1 MPQGSAPQPCAQEEG
16 LAPPA
21 AASTSAPRAA
31 STPQPQETAV
41 PGACPTAQ
49 ECTCRCCNRQCTPIP
64 SLLGQA
70 PFLGCQED
78 PSDCQHLPLSHRQ
91 PQWRPGCQAH
101 TRRRL
106 KALNLGDTIPMLNL
120 DVAAY
125 TGSCLAS
132 VCTQCSLLLPAPGAA
147 CPQARLGLAVPPA
160 SHRCPGAPCLAQS
173 LEHRLGQGPYG
184 AEHGTAPAA
193 CPAHPD
199 WPWPQLQAC
208 LPAALECCPISPLPH
223 ATNVRTTNQ
232 TQSRTLGN
240 SFMFP
245 TSSRRAQSPV
255 HSTSLASCPNPTRLL
270 AAPMLPRGLGGAQAP
285 ARASAPRCGGGHPP
299 GQPCKRRAAVPILP
313 AAAEPGLL
321 PLPAVLCSEQ
331 CPACGVYAQAASS
344 SLCTALPQQFASEI
358 YPRTQD

>member
-1 MPQGSAPQPCAQEEG
+1 M
-16 LAPPA
+16 
-21 AASTSAPRAA
+21 
-31 STPQPQETAV
+31 

-160 SHRCPGAPCLAQS
+160 SHRCPGPHAWLSPWSTGWGRDPMGQSMAQPQQPAQ
-173 LEHRLGQGPYG
+173 HTQTGPG
-184 AEHGTAPAA
+184 HSSKPA
-193 CPAHPD
+193 
-199 WPWPQLQAC
+199 
-208 LPAALECCPISPLPH
+208 SPLPW
-223 ATNVRTTNQ
+223 
-232 TQSRTLGN
+232 S
-240 SFMFP
+240 
-245 TSSRRAQSPV
+245 
-255 HSTSLASCPNPTRLL
+255 
-270 AAPMLPRGLGGAQAP
+270 
-285 ARASAPRCGGGHPP
+285 
-299 GQPCKRRAAVPILP
+299 AVPSP
-313 AAAEPGLL
+313 HFPMQ
-321 PLPAVLCSEQ
+321 PM
-331 CPACGVYAQAASS
+331 
-344 SLCTALPQQFASEI
+344 
-358 YPRTQD
+358 